1 MTSQQSLEDVLELA
15 KSSGSLDDC
24 LRGLAQKLNPEFPV
38 DRIIVG
44 VVHPDGRRLVLVGVW
59 GSAPTQFRIGA
70 TVRLNATAFQRLEQ
84 EERPRVSGAEI
95 QVQDLPLVEQV
106 LWIEGMRSTLS
117 LPLRQEGPTVG
128 ILLFSSQSENVM
140 SSHLLLFETIGLVF
154 EETLVQ
160 LGRARLEE
168 QLRAESPT
176 SH

>member
-1 MTSQQSLEDVLELA
+1 VL
-15 KSSGSLDDC
+15 
-24 LRGLAQKLNPEFPV
+24 
-38 DRIIVG
+38 
-44 VVHPDGRRLVLVGVW
+44 HPDGRRLVLVGVW
-59 GSAPTQFRIGA
+59 ASAPTQFRIGA
-70 TVRLNATAFQRLEQ
+70 TVRLNATAFQHLEQ
-84 EERPRVSGAEI
+84 EGQPRVIGGEI
-95 QVQDLPLVEQV
+95 RVKDLPLVEQV

-176 SH
+176 SD